1 MNDYKDLSELLE
13 SDSRAM
19 RFYNSLPLSLQQ
31 KMHRGGGGAVAEL
44 YSAAG
49 GGIPKHRKTLDPAAS
64 ANECT
69 GLIAAGGELGEDEWA
84 KYNNL
89 EIFGT
94 GENNSLN

>member
-1 MNDYKDLSELLE
+1 MNDYKELSELLE
-13 SDSRAM
+13 SDSGAM

-31 KMHRGGGGAVAEL
+31 KMHRGGVGAFAEL

-49 GGIPKHRKTLDPAAS
+49 GGIPKRRETLDPAVS

-69 GLIAAGGELGEDEWA
+69 GLIPSGGELSEDEWV

-94 GENNSLN
+94 GENKSLN